1 MSIIDIIK
9 TILILLSAPIL
20 ASICVIVLLVHVMI
34 ILILLLTEEI
44 MGVIRR

>member
-20 ASICVIVLLVHVMI
+20 ASIYVIVLLVHVII
-34 ILILLLTEEI
+34 ILILLLTKEI
-44 MGVIRR
+44 IGLVRR

>member
-20 ASICVIVLLVHVMI
+20 ASICVIVLIVHI
-34 ILILLLTEEI
+34 LLILVLLLAEEI
-44 MGVIRR
+44 VGLVRR

>member
-20 ASICVIVLLVHVMI
+20 ASICVIVLLVHVVI
-34 ILILLLTEEI
+34 ILILFLTEEI
-44 MGVIRR
+44 VGLVRR

>member
-20 ASICVIVLLVHVMI
+20 ASICVIVLIVHI
-34 ILILLLTEEI
+34 LLILVLLLAEEI
-44 MGVIRR
+44 IGLVRR